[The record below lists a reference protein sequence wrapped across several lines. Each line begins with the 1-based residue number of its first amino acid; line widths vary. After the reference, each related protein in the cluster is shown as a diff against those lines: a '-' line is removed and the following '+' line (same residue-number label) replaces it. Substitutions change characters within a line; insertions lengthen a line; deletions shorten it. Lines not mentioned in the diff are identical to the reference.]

1 MFCPLIFD
9 AFCALFTDKSK
20 SCPFNTNVPPPPP
33 PIISFSLSKGATTS
47 GLELAPGYSPIRPI
61 VGPEII
67 PPLANSFGLVDN
79 LDLKLHGDY
88 VRASN
93 LDNSQALPRITPL
106 RLGAGLHYQKNALGA
121 RIDMLHAF
129 KQNRTAENE
138 LATDGYT
145 DVSALVTYKLP
156 VKLNMELFAK
166 ANNLLNQEIREH
178 SSFLKDLSPAG
189 ERSVLIGMRADF

>member
-1 MFCPLIFD
+1 MLETGSFD
-9 AFCALFTDKSK
+9 TPGSDLPIAQFSAFAA
-20 SCPFNTNVPPPPP
+20 
-33 PIISFSLSKGATTS
+33 SFK
-47 GLELAPGYSPIRPI
+47 GLEAEGKF
-61 VGPEII
+61 
-67 PPLANSFGLVDN
+67 NLVDN
-79 LDLKLHGDY
+79 LDLTLRGDY

-178 SSFLKDLSPAG
+178 SSFLKDISPAG